1 MGAVTYVSLRN
12 IESLDTLREV
22 QGLTLRSRGG
32 DDLIFPLD
40 GKAVRSLSSGVAA
53 RMVRKTSSAHVA
65 IAHERSVAGFGLV
78 SIMQAGRW
86 KYSDMPA
93 YYIRGMKH
101 PESAVAELHRMLGSG
116 GHRVRQCSSGYD
128 VLSNYGWV
136 RFRRWRQATLPRAVI
151 SRWQ

>member
-1 MGAVTYVSLRN
+1 MRAVTYVSPRN
-12 IESLDTLREV
+12 MESLDTLREV

-40 GKAVRSLSSGVAA
+40 GKAVGSLSSGAA
-53 RMVRKTSSAHVA
+53 AGMVRKTSLAHVA
-65 IAHERSVAGFGLV
+65 IAHELGVAGFGLV

-86 KYSDMPA
+86 KYPDMPA
-93 YYIRGMKH
+93 YYIRGLKL
-101 PESAVAELHRMLGSG
+101 PESAAAELHRTLGNG
-116 GHRVRQCSSGYD
+116 GRRVCQCSSGYD

-136 RFRRWRQATLPRAVI
+136 RFRRWRQATPPRAVI